1 VATTVRTGYEFGEYG
16 RRAARPDRDP
26 EQHLAAFLSK
36 VADTA
41 APHLSPAARSRLLE
55 SLRQNIQAER
65 QAQGMDVRAL
75 DRILTRLGD
84 PVTLVDAE
92 VQRDPESQ
100 QALANRLSRSAP
112 AAPPAA
118 HIDSE
123 VAKQLAP
130 ADLHAHAPVH
140 PVGPPGSGPEI
151 CLDPDPFAM
160 AFEYRPET
168 VGALGAA
175 AGGEGQLSAPTGAS
189 AGVGAQDPVGDRLR
203 SLWAGG
209 PRVHPIETLAIV
221 LLLVGAVLGNW
232 LVLLAAVVVAFASR
246 YYSPAE
252 KWALL
257 VGIPVLSF
265 LLFSIGFFLSSH
277 HRAGGTSNKP
287 TDLLSGVDSFF
298 GPLPRMIALLGAMFL
313 AWRLARGVIRGS

>member
-1 VATTVRTGYEFGEYG
+1 MRSGYEFGEYG
-16 RRAARPDRDP
+16 RLAARPDRDP

-55 SLRQNIQAER
+55 SLRQTIQAER
-65 QAQGMDVRAL
+65 QNQGMDVRTL
-75 DRILTRLGD
+75 DRILTSLGD

-100 QALANRLSRSAP
+100 QALATRLSRSAP
-112 AAPPAA
+112 SAPPAA
-118 HIDSE
+118 AMDSE
-123 VAKQLAP
+123 VARQLVP
-130 ADLHAHAPVH
+130 EGHGHGPVH
-140 PVGPPGSGPEI
+140 PVGLPGSGPEI

-168 VGALGAA
+168 VGALGPVA
-175 AGGEGQLSAPTGAS
+175 AGGEGPGSAQS
-189 AGVGAQDPVGDRLR
+189 AGSGSGSAGLAGSDAMGDRLR
-203 SLWAGG
+203 VLWAGG
-209 PRVHPIETLAIV
+209 PRVHPVETLAIV

-232 LVLLAAVVVAFASR
+232 IVLLAAVLVAFASR

-252 KWALL
+252 KWGLL

-265 LLFSIGFFLSSH
+265 LLFSLGFWLTTH
-277 HRAGGTSNKP
+277 GKPGGTSNKP
-287 TDLLSGVDSFF
+287 ADLLSGVDSFF

>member
-1 VATTVRTGYEFGEYG
+1 MRSGHEFGDYG
-16 RRAARPDRDP
+16 RLTARPDRDP

-41 APHLSPAARSRLLE
+41 APHLSPASRSRLLE
-55 SLRQNIQAER
+55 TLRQTIDQER
-65 QAQGMDVRAL
+65 QAQGMDMRAL
-75 DRILTRLGD
+75 ERILGMLGD

-100 QALANRLSRSAP
+100 QALATRLSRSTP
-112 AAPPAA
+112 SVPPAG
-118 HIDSE
+118 HVDSE

-130 ADLHAHAPVH
+130 DGHAQRQVH
-140 PVGPPGSGPEI
+140 PVGPLGSGPEI

-160 AFEYRPET
+160 AFEYRAET

-175 AGGEGQLSAPTGAS
+175 AVGGEGAPQASAS
-189 AGVGAQDPVGDRLR
+189 AGPSGSPEAVGDRLR
-203 SLWAGG
+203 TFWAGG
-209 PRVHPIETLAIV
+209 PRVHPVETVAIL

-232 LVLLAAVVVAFASR
+232 IVLLAAVLVAFASR
-246 YYSPAE
+246 YFSPAE
-252 KWALL
+252 KWGLL
-257 VGIPVLSF
+257 VGIPVVSF
-265 LLFSIGFFLSSH
+265 LLFTLGFWLSTH
-277 HRAGGTSNKP
+277 GKPGGTSNRP
-287 TDLLSGVDSFF
+287 ADLLSGVDSFF